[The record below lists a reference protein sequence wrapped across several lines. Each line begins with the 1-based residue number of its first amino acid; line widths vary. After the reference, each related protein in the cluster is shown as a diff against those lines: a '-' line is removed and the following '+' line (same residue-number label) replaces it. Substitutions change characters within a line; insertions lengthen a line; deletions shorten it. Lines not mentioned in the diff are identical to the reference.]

1 MQTIEQIHFRE
12 VRKKIPADLITPLQV
27 YLRIRDKYPESCLLE
42 SNDHSNPENS
52 RSIIAFGKR
61 LSIGKDAKGFF
72 REDHS
77 GKLYS
82 DHASK
87 SLGSFI
93 KEHMQSILVKNA
105 HECNGW
111 FGYLGFESGHSRVS
125 GLQDLIREEDVPL
138 MRYVF
143 YRFVVVFDHFH
154 NTAELIENTNEEGSQ
169 LEEVA
174 LDILSGST
182 MLYPFHLKSEEQTTC
197 CSEDFL
203 KRVERA
209 KFHVLRG
216 DVFQLVLSRLFLR
229 QYAGDD
235 FAIYRSLRSISPSPY
250 LFYFDCGDFRLMGSS
265 PESQIL
271 IQNGSAEI
279 SPIAGTFARHSD
291 EEKNKM
297 LLQQLMDDP
306 KENAEHNMLVDL
318 ARNDLNRHCENVRV
332 SELKKVKKFSHV
344 LHLVSKVTGDLQ
356 AESNSVD
363 VLLDA
368 FPAGTLSGAPK
379 VRAMQLIA
387 DIEGDRRGFYG
398 GAIGLINL
406 QGDVLHAILIRSV
419 LCKNGQLH
427 YRAGAG
433 IVRDSVPENELAE
446 IDNKLRAVRMAI
458 QQAQFLQA

>member
-52 RSIIAFGKR
+52 RSIIAFGK
-61 LSIGKDAKGFF
+61 LKCIGKDAKGFF
-72 REDHS
+72 RENDGGKSYVYSS
-77 GKLYS
+77 GLTS
-82 DHASK
+82 AD
-87 SLGSFI
+87 FI
-93 KEHMQSILVKNA
+93 QEQLHKIQIENA

-111 FGYLGFESGHSRVS
+111 FGYLGFESGQTRVTS
-125 GLQDLIREEDVPL
+125 LQDLSQEEDIPL

-143 YRFVVVFDHFH
+143 YRFVCVFDHFH
-154 NTAELIENTNEEGSQ
+154 NTAELIENTTGEATR

-174 LDILSGST
+174 KDMLSGST
-182 MLYPFHLKSEEQTTC
+182 MLYPFYVKSEEFATC
-197 CSEDFL
+197 CAEDFL
-203 KRVERA
+203 KRVESA
-209 KFHVLRG
+209 KGHVMRG
-216 DVFQLVLSRLFLR
+216 DVFQIVLSRLFR
-229 QYAGDD
+229 RHYAGDD

-271 IQNGSAEI
+271 IQNRKAEI
-279 SPIAGTFARHSD
+279 APIAGTFARHAD
-291 EEKNKM
+291 EEVNNV
-297 LLQQLMDDP
+297 LLQQLLDDP

-318 ARNDLNRHCENVRV
+318 ARNDLNRHCDHVRV

-344 LHLVSKVTGDLQ
+344 LHLVSKVTGDLNP
-356 AESNSVD
+356 ESNSVD

-379 VRAMQLIA
+379 IRAMQLIA
-387 DIEGDRRGFYG
+387 EIEGDRRGFYG
-398 GAIGLINL
+398 GAIGLINTK
-406 QGDVLHAILIRSV
+406 GDVLHAILIRSV
-419 LCKNGQLH
+419 LSKNGQLY

-433 IVRDSVPENELAE
+433 IVRDSVAENELNE
-446 IDNKLRAVRMAI
+446 IDNKLRALRMAI
-458 QQAQFLQA
+458 EQAQFLHA